1 MKLKIGLIGLGHL
14 GKIHLKCIREIEEIH
29 FQGIYDVDIEIA
41 KELSAQY
48 QIPAYISYET
58 LLDDIDAIVIVT
70 PTTSHFELAKRAIE
84 KGRHCFIEKPVTS
97 TLEEANALIALQ
109 EKYGVKVQVG
119 HVERFNPAFL
129 AASPYIKNPKF
140 IEAHR
145 LSMFKPRGT
154 DVSVVHDLMIHDL
167 DLISFIAKSELKEI
181 RASGV
186 AIVSPTADICNAR
199 IEYKNGL
206 VANVT
211 ASRISLKTMR
221 KIRIFQE
228 DAYMSLDFQ
237 SKESEIF
244 TLNETYQENSFELE
258 TYKGNRYISQIA
270 IDTNS
275 VNAILEEIKSFSKSI
290 VTNTETEVNLKDGT
304 RALELVDIILKQ
316 IER

>member
-48 QIPAYISYET
+48 QIPAYKSYET

-70 PTTSHFELAKRAIE
+70 PTTTHFELAKRAIE
-84 KGRHCFIEKPVTS
+84 KGKHCFIEKPVTS

>member
-70 PTTSHFELAKRAIE
+70 PTTTHFELAKRAIE

>member
-70 PTTSHFELAKRAIE
+70 PTTTHFDLAKKAIE
-84 KGRHCFIEKPVTS
+84 KGKHCFIEKPVTS

>member
-58 LLDDIDAIVIVT
+58 LLDDIDVIVIVT
-70 PTTSHFELAKRAIE
+70 PTTTHFELAKRAIE
-84 KGRHCFIEKPVTS
+84 KGKHCFIEKPVTS

>member
-48 QIPAYISYET
+48 QIPAYNSYET

>member
-48 QIPAYISYET
+48 QIPAYKSYET

-70 PTTSHFELAKRAIE
+70 PTTTHFDLAKKAIE
-84 KGRHCFIEKPVTS
+84 KGKHCFIEKPVTS

>member
-48 QIPAYISYET
+48 QIPAYNSYET

-70 PTTSHFELAKRAIE
+70 PTTTHFDLAKKAIE
-84 KGRHCFIEKPVTS
+84 KGKHCFIEKPVTS

>member
-48 QIPAYISYET
+48 QIPAYKSYET

-70 PTTSHFELAKRAIE
+70 PTTTHFDLAKKAIE
-84 KGRHCFIEKPVTS
+84 KGKHCFIEKPVTS

-221 KIRIFQE
+221 IIRIFQE

>member
-84 KGRHCFIEKPVTS
+84 KGKHCFIEKPVTS

-145 LSMFKPRGT
+145 LSMLP
-154 DVSVVHDLMIHDL
+154 S
-167 DLISFIAKSELKEI
+167 
-181 RASGV
+181 
-186 AIVSPTADICNAR
+186 
-199 IEYKNGL
+199 
-206 VANVT
+206 
-211 ASRISLKTMR
+211 
-221 KIRIFQE
+221 
-228 DAYMSLDFQ
+228 
-237 SKESEIF
+237 
-244 TLNETYQENSFELE
+244 
-258 TYKGNRYISQIA
+258 
-270 IDTNS
+270 
-275 VNAILEEIKSFSKSI
+275 
-290 VTNTETEVNLKDGT
+290 
-304 RALELVDIILKQ
+304 
-316 IER
+316 

>member
-29 FQGIYDVDIEIA
+29 FQGIFDVDIEIA

-70 PTTSHFELAKRAIE
+70 PTTTHFELAKRAIE
-84 KGRHCFIEKPVTS
+84 KGKHCFIEKPVTS

>member
-70 PTTSHFELAKRAIE
+70 PTTTHFELAKRAIE
-84 KGRHCFIEKPVTS
+84 KGKHCFIEKPVTS

>member
-14 GKIHLKCIREIEEIH
+14 GKIHLN
-29 FQGIYDVDIEIA
+29 DVDIEIA

-70 PTTSHFELAKRAIE
+70 PTTTHFELAKRAIE
-84 KGRHCFIEKPVTS
+84 KGKHCFIEKPVTS

>member
-48 QIPAYISYET
+48 QIQAYKSYET

-70 PTTSHFELAKRAIE
+70 PTTTHFELAKRAIE
-84 KGRHCFIEKPVTS
+84 KGKHCFIEKPVTS

>member
-1 MKLKIGLIGLGHL
+1 
-14 GKIHLKCIREIEEIH
+14 
-29 FQGIYDVDIEIA
+29 

-70 PTTSHFELAKRAIE
+70 PTTTHFELAKRAIE
-84 KGRHCFIEKPVTS
+84 KGKHCFIEKPVTS

-244 TLNETYQENSFELE
+244 TLNETYQETSFELE